1 MSERLRRVI
10 SDYYLAVK
18 TSTRGRW
25 LSAPSQMLRVAASR
39 LIYHLGPRLYC
50 LYRLDRKPVRTWRS
64 YVDDANKAPQRTIN
78 PAASRRLVDDKVAF
92 HRECLKHDLKTVQ
105 VLGLF
110 PEDSTAL
117 FSDSPPPMRDPA
129 HLQQLLDAHPD
140 GLFVKPRGGAHG
152 EGAFPILPE
161 SGGWRFPGGVG
172 TSRDVFDY
180 CVSCAQRHTLLVQPR
195 LITTEAL
202 RCVMAPTGFG
212 TIRAVTYMHD
222 QVPALVAACLRI
234 VVEGNAAD
242 NFTHGTSGNL
252 VASIDTVTGTLI
264 TARASR
270 SRAWPDIVDL
280 DTHPV
285 TGVRL
290 VGLQIPYWS
299 ELLKLV
305 LRAQVAFGGLCTV
318 GWDVGITQDGPLLV
332 EANALY
338 DLDLLQVAYDR
349 GFAPDLQQIVR
360 SARHSSSPSSRLS
373 SIRGASTDSDEQMNV
388 ERPSTGTD

>member
-1 MSERLRRVI
+1 MSERVRRII
-10 SDYYLAVK
+10 SGYCLAVK

-25 LSAPSQMLRVAASR
+25 LSVPSQMLRVAASR
-39 LIYHLGPRLYC
+39 LICHLGPRLYC

-64 YVDDANKAPQRTIN
+64 YIRDGNKAPQRRIN
-78 PAASRRLVDDKVAF
+78 PASSRRLVEDRIAF
-92 HRECLKHDLKTVQ
+92 YRECLKHDLKTVQ
-105 VLGLF
+105 ILGLF
-110 PEDSTAL
+110 PEDPAAR
-117 FSDSPPPMRDPA
+117 FGDSPPPMRDAA
-129 HLQQLLDAHPD
+129 HLQQLLDAHPE
-140 GLFVKPRGGAHG
+140 GLFVKPRGGSHG

-161 SGGWRFPGGVG
+161 PEGWRFPGGVG

-180 CVSCAQRHTLLVQPR
+180 CVSCAQTDTLLVQPR

-222 QVPALVAACLRI
+222 QRPALIAACLRI

-242 NFTHGTSGNL
+242 NFSHGTSGNL
-252 VASIDTVTGTLI
+252 VAPIDKVTGTLI

-270 SRAWPDIVDL
+270 SQAWPDIVDL
-280 DTHPV
+280 DIHPV

-290 VGLQIPYWS
+290 VGLQVPYWS

-318 GWDVGITQDGPLLV
+318 GWDVGIT
-332 EANALY
+332 
-338 DLDLLQVAYDR
+338 
-349 GFAPDLQQIVR
+349 
-360 SARHSSSPSSRLS
+360 
-373 SIRGASTDSDEQMNV
+373 
-388 ERPSTGTD
+388 